1 MKRPLQNDRPAMYR
15 HETIVLSEDRVKLR
29 AVLLVLLGIIAAASF
44 AYGVNALFT
53 AEPGIREITAL
64 TGEMNSGDDFT
75 FYYSLGSGEVS
86 ATDEERAV
94 RSLYTQAAT
103 DAFRVFSAD
112 MEFED
117 CGNLWY
123 LNQHINEPV
132 AVEPA
137 LYNALALLENSGGR
151 YHYLAPV
158 YELYFSLFQSESDQE
173 AFHFDPYRNEDLR
186 RFYQEAADFAND
198 PGAVDVELLGD
209 DTVCLRVSE
218 EYLAFAEKNGVTR
231 FVELFWMENAFAAD
245 YMAAA
250 LMEGGY
256 TRGVLISEDGFI
268 RSLGD
273 AQGVEY
279 ALTFTHREENVV
291 SNLASLRFSG
301 MISMVYL
308 RDYPVDNGG
317 SSNYYVY
324 KDGTIRCPYVDP
336 RDGLDRS
343 AIPELAVYSESL
355 SCAELTVLA
364 APLYIAESF
373 DSELLES
380 LTEAGVLA
388 YYQADGKLCVTG
400 G

>member
-1 MKRPLQNDRPAMYR
+1 MYR

-64 TGEMNSGDDFT
+64 TGEMNSGDAFT
-75 FYYSLGSGEVS
+75 FYYELGAGEVS
-86 ATDEERAV
+86 ATDEERAI

-103 DAFRVFSAD
+103 DAFRIFSAD
-112 MEFED
+112 VAFEG

-231 FVELFWMENAFAAD
+231 SD
-245 YMAAA
+245 
-250 LMEGGY
+250 
-256 TRGVLISEDGFI
+256 S
-268 RSLGD
+268 S
-273 AQGVEY
+273 
-279 ALTFTHREENVV
+279 HR
-291 SNLASLRFSG
+291 
-301 MISMVYL
+301 
-308 RDYPVDNGG
+308 
-317 SSNYYVY
+317 
-324 KDGTIRCPYVDP
+324 
-336 RDGLDRS
+336 
-343 AIPELAVYSESL
+343 
-355 SCAELTVLA
+355 
-364 APLYIAESF
+364 YIF
-373 DSELLES
+373 
-380 LTEAGVLA
+380 
-388 YYQADGKLCVTG
+388 
-400 G
+400 